1 MISNYSVVLLV
12 IILLLLTLVLSRL
25 RPVVIFLF
33 VIGIL
38 YLLNIISFETVSSC
52 FSNPSLVTLVALI
65 LVSVPLERIGVIS
78 KFCNYVVSSDSM
90 PRFNIFRLGLLAGL
104 SSSILSNT
112 AVVSTIMSGLRTQR
126 NINLSALLL
135 PLSYSSIAGGM
146 ITLVGTSTNLIINSF
161 IDQTSLQPLSF
172 FDFTLIGL
180 PVFFVTLLTLSLLST
195 SVLSKRKL
203 ANHKQIRT
211 EYLFERR
218 VIEGST
224 LIGRSVSENGLRRL
238 QNIFLVEVMR
248 NTQTFTPVT
257 PDFVIAQG
265 DVLAF
270 SGDPAFESILNRFDG
285 LVFQAAQS
293 HKSAPLVQ
301 VVISPSSAL
310 VGQTLKD
317 SDFRSCFDAAVISI
331 RRGSH
336 NVRGRLGHHLLAPGD
351 SLLLAVGP
359 KFVASTKSGRDFVA
373 VQGIERHEPLSAL
386 KSSALMIG
394 FLAVLVGAAL
404 ELLPLIKGLMILLSA
419 CVLFGLV
426 KLSELKARFPFE
438 IIVVVAGA
446 LCLSE
451 AMVNVGMTED
461 LSQWLQGLM
470 APLSYTTALVLVY
483 FAAWATTE
491 LITNNAAAA
500 LMFPISL
507 ATADAMQASPYPF
520 FMALAFGASAS
531 FLSPYGYQTNL
542 MVYSA
547 GNYRLSDYLKCGLP
561 ILIAYSATA
570 LIVIPLV
577 FPFS

>member
-1 MISNYSVVLLV
+1 MTYSYAVVSLTLLSAIVLLATNRV
-12 IILLLLTLVLSRL
+12 RPIMVFGGAAALLYALGVLS
-25 RPVVIFLF
+25 
-33 VIGIL
+33 
-38 YLLNIISFETVSSC
+38 FEQAAANLV
-52 FSNPSLVTLVALI
+52 NPSLITLVALI
-65 LVSVPLERIGVIS
+65 LVSVALERVS
-78 KFCNYVVSSDSM
+78 VVSRLCAYAVGSKTS
-90 PRFNIFRLGLLAGL
+90 PTINVFRLGLLAGAT
-104 SSSILSNT
+104 SSVLSNT
-112 AVVSTIMSGLRTQR
+112 AVVSTLMSGLRGQR
-126 NINLSALLL
+126 GLDNSRLLL
-135 PLSYSSIAGGM
+135 PLSYASIAGGM
-146 ITLVGTSTNLIINSF
+146 ITLVGTSTNLIVNSF
-161 IDQTSLQPLSF
+161 VEQAGFRPLGF

-180 PVFFVTLLTLSLLST
+180 PVFLMTLSTLCLVSQRLLP
-195 SVLSKRKL
+195 KRAAADK
-203 ANHKQIRT
+203 KQTRDD
-211 EYLFERR
+211 YLFERR
-218 VIEGST
+218 VLPGSS
-224 LIGRSVSENGLRRL
+224 LIGKSVSENNLRNL

-248 NTQTFTPVT
+248 GTKTFTPVS
-257 PDFVIAQG
+257 PDFVLAQD

-270 SGDPAFESILNRFDG
+270 SGDPAFESMLNRFDG
-285 LVFQAAQS
+285 LAFQAAQNHLGS
-293 HKSAPLVQ
+293 PLVQ
-301 VVISPSSAL
+301 VVVSPSSTL

-317 SDFRSCFDAAVISI
+317 SDFRSRFDAAVISI
-331 RRGSH
+331 RCGSH
-336 NVRGRLGHHLLAPGD
+336 NVRGKLGQHMLAPGD
-351 SLLLAVGP
+351 SLLLAVGLG
-359 KFVASTKSGRDFVA
+359 FVGSTESGRDFIA
-373 VQGIERHEPLSAL
+373 VQGIERHEPLSAF

-438 IIVVVAGA
+438 IIAVVAGA

-461 LSQWLQGLM
+461 LSQWLQGIVGSLSLM
-470 APLSYTTALVLVY
+470 AALAVVY

-547 GNYRLSDYLKCGLP
+547 GNYRLSDYLRCGAPTLV
-561 ILIAYSATA
+561 AYSATA
-570 LIVIPLV
+570 LMVIPLV
-577 FPFS
+577 FPF

>member
-1 MISNYSVVLLV
+1 MTFSYLVVA
-12 IILLLLTLVLSRL
+12 LTLLSAIALLASNRI
-25 RPVVIFLF
+25 RPIMIFGGAAGLLYTL
-33 VIGIL
+33 GIL
-38 YLLNIISFETVSSC
+38 SFEQAAVNLV
-52 FSNPSLVTLVALI
+52 NPSLITLVALI
-65 LVSVPLERIGVIS
+65 LVSVALERVS
-78 KFCNYVVSSDSM
+78 VVSRLCAYAVGSKTS
-90 PRFNIFRLGLLAGL
+90 PTLNIFRLGALAGST
-104 SSSILSNT
+104 SSVLSNT
-112 AVVSTIMSGLRTQR
+112 AVVSTLMSGLRGQR
-126 NINLSALLL
+126 GLDNSKLLL
-135 PLSYSSIAGGM
+135 PLSYASIAGGM
-146 ITLVGTSTNLIINSF
+146 ITLVGTSTNLIVNSF
-161 IDQTSLQPLSF
+161 VEQAGFEPLGF

-180 PVFFVTLLTLSLLST
+180 PVFLVTLITLCLVSQRMLP
-195 SVLSKRKL
+195 KRDT
-203 ANHKQIRT
+203 T
-211 EYLFERR
+211 EVKHGRDDYLFERR
-218 VIEGST
+218 VITGSA
-224 LIGRSVSENGLRRL
+224 LIGKSVTDNGLRNL
-238 QNIFLVEVMR
+238 QNVFLVEVMR
-248 NTQTFTPVT
+248 GTKTFTPVT
-257 PDFVIAQG
+257 PDFIIAES

-285 LVFQAAQS
+285 LVFQAAQNHQS
-293 HKSAPLVQ
+293 SPLVQ

-317 SDFRSCFDAAVISI
+317 SDFRSRFDAAVISI
-331 RRGSH
+331 RCGSH
-336 NVRGRLGHHLLAPGD
+336 NVRGRLGHHVLSPGD

-359 KFVASTKSGRDFVA
+359 GFVASTESGRDFIA

-461 LSQWLQGLM
+461 LSQWLQGIVGSLSLM
-470 APLSYTTALVLVY
+470 AALAVVY

-547 GNYRLSDYLKCGLP
+547 GNYRLSDYLRCGAPTLV
-561 ILIAYSATA
+561 AYSATA
-570 LIVIPLV
+570 LMVIPLV
-577 FPFS
+577 FPF

>member
-1 MISNYSVVLLV
+1 MTFSYLVVA
-12 IILLLLTLVLSRL
+12 LTLLGAIALLASNRIRPIMIFGGAAGLLYTLGVLS
-25 RPVVIFLF
+25 
-33 VIGIL
+33 
-38 YLLNIISFETVSSC
+38 FEQAAGNLV
-52 FSNPSLVTLVALI
+52 NPSLITLVALI
-65 LVSVPLERIGVIS
+65 LVSVALERVS
-78 KFCNYVVSSDSM
+78 VVSRLCAYAVGSKTS
-90 PRFNIFRLGLLAGL
+90 PTLNIFRLGALAGST
-104 SSSILSNT
+104 SSVLSNT
-112 AVVSTIMSGLRTQR
+112 AVVSTLMSGLRGQR
-126 NINLSALLL
+126 GLDNSKLLL
-135 PLSYSSIAGGM
+135 PLSYASIAGGM
-146 ITLVGTSTNLIINSF
+146 ITLVGTSTNLIVNSF
-161 IDQTSLQPLSF
+161 VEQAGFEPLGF

-180 PVFFVTLLTLSLLST
+180 PVFLVTLVTLCLVSQRMLP
-195 SVLSKRKL
+195 KRDT
-203 ANHKQIRT
+203 T
-211 EYLFERR
+211 EVKHGRDDYLFERR
-218 VIEGST
+218 VITGSA
-224 LIGRSVSENGLRRL
+224 LIGKSVTDNGLRNL
-238 QNIFLVEVMR
+238 QNVFLVEVMR
-248 NTQTFTPVT
+248 GTKTFTPVT
-257 PDFVIAQG
+257 PDFIIAES

-285 LVFQAAQS
+285 LVFQAAQNHQS
-293 HKSAPLVQ
+293 SPLVQ

-317 SDFRSCFDAAVISI
+317 SDFRSRFDAAVISI
-331 RRGSH
+331 RCGSH
-336 NVRGRLGHHLLAPGD
+336 NVRGRLGHHVLSPGD

-359 KFVASTKSGRDFVA
+359 GFVASTESGRDFIA

-426 KLSELKARFPFE
+426 KLSELKVRFPFE

-461 LSQWLQGLM
+461 LSQWLQGIVGSLSLM
-470 APLSYTTALVLVY
+470 AALAVVY

-547 GNYRLSDYLKCGLP
+547 GNYRLSDYLRCGAPTLV
-561 ILIAYSATA
+561 AYSATA
-570 LIVIPLV
+570 LMVIPLV
-577 FPFS
+577 FPF